1 MALIFEPGALRELF
15 GSQYNSIHTLPIDVT
30 VRESHTLPSQ
40 VTEKPVEDGSVIS
53 DTTVLQ
59 NSRLSISG
67 IFGDS
72 TDKSWGEK
80 WQELQEIRRLR
91 VPFSVVTSLGT
102 YDRMIFT
109 SISANRDAMNTGAL
123 FFDADLVQIRIIS
136 GESVR
141 VPAGS
146 VKNSDARAPKQDA
159 GKKQAQAKTEA
170 ESNTVGKEQAKS
182 VDSSWAAD
190 LYDWAAS

>member
-1 MALIFEPGALRELF
+1 MSLIFEPGALRELF
-15 GSQYNSIHTLPIDVT
+15 GAQYNSIHTLPIDVT
-30 VRESHTLPSQ
+30 VRESHSLPSQ

-72 TDKSWGEK
+72 EDKSWGEK

-91 VPFSVVTSLGT
+91 TPFSVVTSLGT

-109 SISANRDAMNTGAL
+109 SITANRDAMNTGAL
-123 FFDADLVQIRIIS
+123 FFDAELVQIRIIS

-141 VPAGS
+141 VPAAA
-146 VKNSDARAPKQDA
+146 VQNSDARAPAQDG
-159 GKKQAQAKTEA
+159 GKKQAETKSAA
-170 ESNTVGKEQAKS
+170 ESETIGKEQAKK
-182 VDSSWAAD
+182 VDSSFAAD
-190 LYDWAAS
+190 LFDWAAS